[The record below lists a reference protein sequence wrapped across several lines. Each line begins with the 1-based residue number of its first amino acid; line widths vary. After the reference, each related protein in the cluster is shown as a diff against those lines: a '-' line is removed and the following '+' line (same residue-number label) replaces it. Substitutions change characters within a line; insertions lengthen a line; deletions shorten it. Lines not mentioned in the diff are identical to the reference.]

1 MPTLEVLGVKP
12 SALFHQQS
20 KVVGGETVALEQMV
34 PRLQMEEKAFLRG
47 LYRPLQAR
55 PDLLGPPLSLSA
67 AIAQGAISVRL
78 YI

>member
-1 MPTLEVLGVKP
+1 M
-12 SALFHQQS
+12 
-20 KVVGGETVALEQMV
+20 VGGETVALEQMV
-34 PRLQMEEKAFLRG
+34 PRLQMEASAFVRG

-78 YI
+78 YNN